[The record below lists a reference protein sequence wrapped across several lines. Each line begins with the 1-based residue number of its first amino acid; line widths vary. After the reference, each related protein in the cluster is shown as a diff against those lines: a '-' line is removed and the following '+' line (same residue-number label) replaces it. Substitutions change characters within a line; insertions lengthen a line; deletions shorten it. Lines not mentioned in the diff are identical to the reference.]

1 VFFGLQY
8 FIKKY
13 ILEDFETYF
22 FKQPKEKV
30 VAEYARRINN
40 YLGENNVGTKHIED
54 LHDLG
59 YIPMV
64 IEQSGRGERS
74 YDIYSRLLKERVI
87 FLVGPVNDMSANMV
101 VAQLLFLE
109 AENPDKDIS
118 LYINS
123 PGGSV
128 TAGMSIYDTMQF
140 IKPDVST
147 LCIGQAAS
155 MGAFLLSA
163 GAKGKRF
170 SLPNSRIMI
179 HQPSGGFQGQSTDI
193 QIHAKEIMYLREKLN
208 AILASHTGRTVEEI
222 DKDTERDNFMSA
234 EESVKY
240 GMIDKVIAKRSQA

>member
-1 VFFGLQY
+1 MS
-8 FIKKY
+8 
-13 ILEDFETYF
+13 DFL
-22 FKQPKEKV
+22 V
-30 VAEYARRINN
+30 NN
-40 YLGENNVGTKHIED
+40 SQMPTPEG
-54 LHDLG
+54 LG

-87 FLVGPVNDMSANMV
+87 FLVGPVNDMSANLV

-155 MGAFLLSA
+155 MGAFLLAA

-170 SLPNSRIMI
+170 SLPNSRVMI

-193 QIHAKEIMYLREKLN
+193 QIQAKEIMYLREKLN
-208 AILASHTGRTVEEI
+208 ALLAGHTGKSTKEI
-222 DKDTERDNFMSA
+222 DLDTERDNFMSA

-240 GMIDKVIAKRSQA
+240 GMIDKVIAKRSQAE

>member
-1 VFFGLQY
+1 MNTLPGSPLQ
-8 FIKKY
+8 
-13 ILEDFETYF
+13 
-22 FKQPKEKV
+22 
-30 VAEYARRINN
+30 
-40 YLGENNVGTKHIED
+40 HD
-54 LHDLG
+54 LSPQGLG

-64 IEQSGRGERS
+64 VEQSGRGERS
-74 YDIYSRLLKERVI
+74 YDIYSRLLKERVV
-87 FLVGPVNDMSANMV
+87 FLVGPVNDMSANLV

-140 IKPDVST
+140 IKADVST

-155 MGAFLLSA
+155 MGAFLLAA

-170 SLPNSRIMI
+170 SLPNSRVMI

-193 QIHAKEIMYLREKLN
+193 AIHAKEIMYLREKLN
-208 AILASHTGRTVEEI
+208 AILAHHTGKTAAEI
-222 DKDTERDNFMSA
+222 DLDTERDNFMSA
-234 EESVKY
+234 EQSLAY
-240 GMIDKVIAKRSQA
+240 GMIDKVITSRSEAA